1 MVELMNVREQGDLN
15 YARAH
20 RRTLV
25 GGFLAWVRGRCAWLR
40 AFDEARRE
48 LGAENRRYLGRS
60 TVERWPRGHFDRPDD
75 RRKGEK

>member
-1 MVELMNVREQGDLN
+1 MVDLMDVREQEDLD

-20 RRTLV
+20 RRAPV

-40 AFDEARRE
+40 TFDEARRE

-60 TVERWPRGHFDRPDD
+60 TVERRPRGRFDRPDAS
-75 RRKGEK
+75 RKGEK